1 MSRFERGF
9 TYLWVLLAV
18 ALLGLGLAVGV
29 QVFATAQ
36 QREQERELLAI
47 GRQFRA
53 AIARYRETRTAA
65 GKQEYPATLDDLL
78 LDRRFPDLRRYLRK
92 EFVDPMTGRAEWGLV
107 RVAGRIVGVHSVS
120 ERMPIKQ
127 HRFEP
132 ENMTLIGNGKGQR
145 DLLATCAQLKAQ
157 GFAKA
162 KVLLGGMPAWIAQGQ
177 PVVGL
182 HQGIDAVP
190 SLSSAELWMEAQ
202 FDANLIVV
210 AEPLRGLQLR
220 MPNAMVVADLSPK
233 PVPDKLFVACI
244 AALGCCSIVLPTSLL
259 TDLAGVGAAG
269 PGRSRRRPG

>member
-18 ALLGLGLAVGV
+18 ALLGLGLAVGA

-132 ENMTLIGNGKGQR
+132 ENMTFNGKQKYSEWVFTYPPN
-145 DLLATCAQLKAQ
+145 LLLRAGDASGSAQA
-157 GFAKA
+157 GRSAPVA
-162 KVLLGGMPAWIAQGQ
+162 PAAS
-177 PVVGL
+177 
-182 HQGIDAVP
+182 A
-190 SLSSAELWMEAQ
+190 SASSA
-202 FDANLIVV
+202 
-210 AEPLRGLQLR
+210 R
-220 MPNAMVVADLSPK
+220 
-233 PVPDKLFVACI
+233 
-244 AALGCCSIVLPTSLL
+244 
-259 TDLAGVGAAG
+259 
-269 PGRSRRRPG
+269 